1 MARTKDETA
10 EWENYRDELKSL
22 WLDKRWTLKQVQ
34 EYMSQAHN
42 FCKSWPFSESQF
54 TRQLNRWGFKK
65 NLTDAEWNF
74 VARRG
79 EKRKREGKE
88 PGPVR
93 LHGRLIPEPKVRKE
107 TSRHS
112 KLSSQYV
119 GDLDPPTPDGVVVG
133 TPRADIE
140 SIPDASL
147 DWLQIGNFDFL
158 NLEGPSPATLNH
170 GDVALQFQLPEPIPS
185 DFGLHS
191 QWFEQPAVLFNI
203 NEFVMEHQAMHP
215 VVSPS
220 VVAKDDG
227 NWHSS
232 DHKMVEETL
241 QILLEQFD
249 ARGGRGHGD
258 LILAL
263 EPVTSGADT
272 KFQFSSPTNISNYL
286 QMCVYLASNNLLA
299 EASTRQLVS
308 LIAKFNSHSR
318 LKALVDS
325 NSTSNEIFM
334 STLLA
339 SAAAEGDARICQVLI
354 EAGADLDALSGMTT
368 RTTPLR
374 RAIRNLH
381 PQCTKMLLEAG
392 ADPNLVVE
400 RDTPLHNACEN
411 SYFRP
416 ALDIVNQLLRH
427 GAHVNPPQDCARLTP
442 LQHSASAIQPEV
454 LKLLLDNGADPNVF
468 TTSKS
473 GTALQI
479 ACGSSSNANVVEVLM
494 NAGADI
500 DKCSGYRFSNRDE
513 VSSADSDTDSSS
525 SSDLDDWTE
534 GSGLPISFKPPIL
547 IAAEEENWEAVQLL
561 LEEGAAINTRLKKC
575 PPEALEE
582 ELDATEIA
590 VFTPLQAAVRAEN
603 ITMTR
608 MLLVNGADI
617 NMKVNGNHGHTALQI
632 AAMVGSERLIGIL
645 LRKGADINSP
655 AGLYCGRTALQAA
668 ATHSDTRILSLLLV
682 EGADVNASPARFHGR
697 TALQTAIA
705 AGNIEGV
712 RILLHA
718 GAIVNTDP
726 DLTDGVTCLQEA
738 FKITDQAVKNE
749 VVHLLLRAGAAVGA
763 PKSDQQRHA
772 PLHAAVNNQ
781 DLGMI
786 RKLLERGA
794 SPNIGFDNLENQT
807 PLQKASSL
815 GNNDIVQELIK
826 HGAEVNASP
835 YTFRGRTALQ
845 AACEGGHE
853 STAKIL
859 LSFGAAIKAERA
871 GVDGVSAIEASLN
884 SNNFGLTQLF
894 LDKEP
899 NAISSDPVT
908 SRQIIGRALDIWNC
922 NVSLLELLI
931 RGGADVGKAPN
942 LESRS
947 YLHIAAAKGNF
958 EMVQCL
964 ILAGTNIN
972 HRWKKISGGEVT
984 ALQSAVASRNID
996 IVKLLLE
1003 RGADVNAPADEHGGQ
1018 TALQIAASQDYHS
1031 MVKLLKDHGADV
1043 NGLPSPIRGRS
1054 ALQEAA
1060 SRGFMQLT
1068 KYLLAS
1074 GANPN
1079 LPPARFG
1086 GVTALQGAAI
1096 EGKIRIVIMLL
1107 QAGALVNALP
1117 AIVEGRSAIEGA
1129 AENGRLDT
1137 LRLLLKY
1144 HPDTEEFDIRRKRAA
1159 RLALSNGHLAIG
1171 RFLMAYRKHA
1181 WKA

>member
-1 MARTKDETA
+1 MGI
-10 EWENYRDELKSL
+10 
-22 WLDKRWTLKQVQ
+22 Q
-34 EYMSQAHN
+34 
-42 FCKSWPFSESQF
+42 
-54 TRQLNRWGFKK
+54 K
-65 NLTDAEWNF
+65 NLTDVEWNF

-133 TPRADIE
+133 TPGADIE
-140 SIPDASL
+140 TISDAPL
-147 DWLQIGNFDFL
+147 DWLQNGSFDFL
-158 NLEGPSPATLNH
+158 NLEALTPSLSNQ
-170 GDVALQFQLPEPIPS
+170 GDVALQFDIPEPIPS
-185 DFGLHS
+185 NFGLLS
-191 QWFEQPAVLFNI
+191 QWNEQPAVFSNP
-203 NEFVMEHQAMHP
+203 NEFMMEHHP
-215 VVSPS
+215 VIPTSA
-220 VVAKDDG
+220 VAKDDT

-263 EPVTSGADT
+263 EPVTSGAET
-272 KFQFSSPTNISNYL
+272 QFQSSSPTNL
-286 QMCVYLASNNLLA
+286 LRMCVYLASNNLLA

-308 LIAKFNSHSR
+308 LIAKSNSHSR
-318 LKALVDS
+318 LKTLVES

-339 SAAAEGDARICQVLI
+339 SAASEGDEKICQVLI

-374 RAIRNLH
+374 EAIQNLNT
-381 PQCTKMLLEAG
+381 QCTKLLLEAG

-400 RDTPLHNACEN
+400 KDTPLHDACAN
-411 SYFRP
+411 SFLRP
-416 ALDIVNQLLRH
+416 ALDLVNQLLRH
-427 GAHVNPPQDCARLTP
+427 GAHVNPLQDCARLTP
-442 LQHSASAIQPEV
+442 LQLTATAIQPEV

-479 ACGSSSNANVVEVLM
+479 ACGSSSNANVVELLM

-500 DKCSGYRFSNRDE
+500 DKCSGYKFSNRDGDP
-513 VSSADSDTDSSS
+513 SADSDTDSSS
-525 SSDLDDWTE
+525 SEDLDDWFS
-534 GSGLPISFKPPIL
+534 GCGLPNSFKPPIL
-547 IAAEEENWEAVQLL
+547 IAAEGENWEAVQLL
-561 LEEGAAINTRLKKC
+561 LEEGAAINTGLKKC
-575 PPEALEE
+575 PPKALEE
-582 ELDATEIA
+582 ALNADEIA

-617 NMKVNGNHGHTALQI
+617 NMKVKGNHGHTALQI

-655 AGLYCGRTALQAA
+655 AGVYRGRTALQAA
-668 ATHSDTRILSLLLV
+668 ASHPDTRILSLLLG
-682 EGADVNASPARFHGR
+682 EGADVNASPARSYGR
-697 TALQTAIA
+697 TSLQTAIA

-726 DLTDGVTCLQEA
+726 DLTEGVTCLQAA
-738 FKITDQAVKNE
+738 FRIPDQAVKNE
-749 VVHLLLRAGAAVGA
+749 VVHLLLRAGASIGA
-763 PKSDQQRHA
+763 PKTGQECHA
-772 PLHAAVNNQ
+772 PLHAAVSNK
-781 DLGMI
+781 DLEMT

-794 SPNIGFDNLENQT
+794 NPNIGFSKGVFRQT
-807 PLQKASSL
+807 PLQEASSL
-815 GNNDIVQELIK
+815 GDNDLVQELVK
-826 HGAEVNASP
+826 YGAEVNASP
-835 YTFRGRTALQ
+835 YPSGGRTALQ
-845 AACEGGHE
+845 AASAMGHE

-884 SNNFGLTQLF
+884 PNNFGLTQLF

-908 SRQIIGRALDIWNC
+908 RRQIIGKALSLWNC

-931 RGGADVGKAPN
+931 RGGADVGKAPHSY
-942 LESRS
+942 SRS
-947 YLHIAAAKGNF
+947 YLHTAAAKGNF
-958 EMVQCL
+958 QMVQCL
-964 ILAGTNIN
+964 IMAGTNIN
-972 HRWKKISGGEVT
+972 HRCIITSGGEVT

-996 IVKLLLE
+996 IVELLLQ
-1003 RGADVNAPADEHGGQ
+1003 RGAEVNAPANEHGGR

-1031 MVKLLKDHGADV
+1031 MVKLLRDHGADV
-1043 NGLPSPIRGRS
+1043 NGLPSPVRGRS

-1060 SRGFMQLT
+1060 SRGFMKLT

-1074 GANPN
+1074 GADPN

-1096 EGKIRIVIMLL
+1096 GGNIRIVIMLL
-1107 QAGALVNALP
+1107 QAGALVNAAP
-1117 AIVEGRSAIEGA
+1117 AVAEGRSAIEGA

-1181 WKA
+1181 RK